1 MHSTATPARR
11 RPVDAVVAASTTKRR
26 PGKRLRSPESD
37 DHGAEAAESNPP
49 GVTPIEAQAAMAT
62 AASPKGTPAST
73 PGAACAAP
81 AASTTEARRPRLSV
95 EE

>member
-1 MHSTATPARR
+1 M
-11 RPVDAVVAASTTKRR
+11 AASTTKRR

-37 DHGAEAAESNPP
+37 DHGAEAAEPNPP

-62 AASPKGTPAST
+62 AASPTPAST